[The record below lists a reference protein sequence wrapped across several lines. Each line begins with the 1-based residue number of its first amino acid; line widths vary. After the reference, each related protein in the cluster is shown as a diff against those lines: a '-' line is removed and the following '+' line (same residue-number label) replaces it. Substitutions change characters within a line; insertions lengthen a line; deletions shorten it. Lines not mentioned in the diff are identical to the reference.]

1 MSRPINVEV
10 RAKHKDE
17 PIERLLRRFSKK
29 VKKERIIED
38 YRDRMFYEK
47 PSEARKKE
55 RRRRKRLI
63 EIENEKRK
71 NETNYS

>member
-10 RAKHKDE
+10 RAKYDE

-29 VKKERIIED
+29 VKKERITED
-38 YRDRMFYEK
+38 YRERMFYEK
-47 PSEARKKE
+47 PSEIRKKE
-55 RRRRKRLI
+55 RRRRRRLI

>member
-10 RAKHKDE
+10 RSKYNE

-29 VKKERIIED
+29 VKKERIIES
-38 YRDRMFYEK
+38 YRERMFYEK

-63 EIENEKRK
+63 EIENEKQK